1 MLQGDVVKD
10 YLEKYSGMST
20 QTLARLIYKENNSLF
35 NSIETAR
42 TRIRYYRGAL
52 GNKHRET
59 ISDASKHNNEIK
71 NKRTTMPTLPEGIT
85 YYQDWKCYNIPSPA
99 LALVL
104 ADTHIPYHSKESIEI
119 AVEKGKSFNVNTIV
133 LNGDIVDFFS
143 VSHWLKDPRQRNFKR
158 ELEYTKRFFEYLR
171 QAFKDANIILKV
183 GNHEERYE
191 QYMWIKAEELL
202 DIDEFQLEKILHLR
216 DYGIKMVSDRRPMKM
231 GYLYIIHGH
240 EYKPGITRAVNPA
253 RGLFLKSKK
262 SSLCSHFHQTSHHAS
277 KDISDDIV
285 ACWSTGCLCDMH
297 PRYQPLNEWNH
308 GFTIVETDNRGNY
321 QVNNYKII
329 NNEIYHG

>member
-42 TRIRYYRGAL
+42 TRVRYYRGAL

-119 AVEKGKSFNVNTIV
+119 AVPEMGELLIQLAILTNLSAEELEEFQADISKMRISEQAAFVKEVIMQEAVRAARRDGKTPEEVVEEVRLEALRRVSGEEGMIDPGPIIREKEEEAVRIV
-133 LNGDIVDFFS
+133 AEEEPEEEVKPEIA
-143 VSHWLKDPRQRNFKR
+143 PREDEDAELGEKLSQFELDELRR
-158 ELEYTKRFFEYLR
+158 ELESRGVPPHEIDTIME
-171 QAFKDANIILKV
+171 QARVLPRELV
-183 GNHEERYE
+183 
-191 QYMWIKAEELL
+191 EELVKSL
-202 DIDEFQLEKILHLR
+202 
-216 DYGIKMVSDRRPMKM
+216 GDR
-231 GYLYIIHGH
+231 
-240 EYKPGITRAVNPA
+240 
-253 RGLFLKSKK
+253 KK
-262 SSLCSHFHQTSHHAS
+262 
-277 KDISDDIV
+277 
-285 ACWSTGCLCDMH
+285 
-297 PRYQPLNEWNH
+297 
-308 GFTIVETDNRGNY
+308 
-321 QVNNYKII
+321 
-329 NNEIYHG
+329 